1 MPFGER
7 TVLQRSFIDMK
18 RFSMMEQAHESP
30 ETIRKL
36 ITASN
41 DNIVR
46 WIEQGNNGLY
56 EDCDTDDDDS
66 FDDGF
71 LSRRIANSNK
81 AQVDDSSRSDL
92 FLPEYSVTSGIPEII
107 DIPEDV
113 PDRGRRG
120 SLDGLE
126 TDQDYG

>member
-1 MPFGER
+1 
-7 TVLQRSFIDMK
+7 
-18 RFSMMEQAHESP
+18 MMEQAHESP

-36 ITASN
+36 STASN

-113 PDRGRRG
+113 PDKGRRG
-120 SLDGLE
+120 SIDGLE